1 MTAGTAASDDN
12 ILHKVVR
19 RNSHDILQGGW
30 LSIPSRE
37 NLEGA
42 YNESFSFE
50 NDVRVKYS
58 SFPLVRDMMLSET
71 TR

>member
-1 MTAGTAASDDN
+1 MTGTASEEN
-12 ILHKVVR
+12 NRHKVVR
-19 RNSHDILQGGW
+19 RGSHDLLRGGW

-37 NLEGA
+37 NLEGSW
-42 YNESFSFE
+42 NDSFSFE

-58 SFPLVRDMMLSET
+58 SFPLVRDMMLTEA